1 MTKIKSIIIC
11 PASVSVYM
19 KGQKTLKQMI
29 LDDWDSL
36 TAQEI
41 KKFYPE
47 IEVECWAPEKIM
59 KKPQEFNEFG
69 IRYRQFPTTFS
80 PQYGLDLSIPM
91 LKEIKKEIKK
101 AKSQNY
107 KVVFHIHEYHQLHGL
122 IIAAL
127 FKNANIIGQHHGG
140 SWPLKHL
147 RENKSYKKIFPLF
160 IFGQILENLF
170 LKNIKI
176 FYPLSQT
183 EINYLEKVAPNS
195 KIRFQTMGIDD
206 YYFESLDKNKARKKL
221 NWPKD
226 KKIVLFLGRLIPSKG
241 IEYLLKAAEDLK
253 DIQIKII
260 GWGEQEKYEKYAKD
274 KKLDNVEFLG
284 SIFGKN
290 KLSYLSAADAFILPS
305 CKEGASVSVMEAM
318 ARNLPIVTT
327 DTGGM
332 PLMINNEKEG
342 IVIKQRSPEEIVRGI
357 REILKWKKK
366 NIKQYAE
373 RYKWKKIVED
383 TVKDYQSF
391 I

>member
-1 MTKIKSIIIC
+1 MEKIKTIMIC
-11 PASVSVYM
+11 QASVSVYM

-29 LDDWDSL
+29 MDDWDSL
-36 TAQEI
+36 TAKEI

-47 IEVECWAPEKIM
+47 IEVECWAPEKVM
-59 KKPQEFNEFG
+59 KEPQEFNEFG
-69 IRYRQFPTTFS
+69 IRYRQFPTTIS

-91 LKEIKKEIKK
+91 LKEMKKEMKK

-107 KVVFHIHEYHQLHGL
+107 KLIFHVHEYHSLHGL
-122 IIAAL
+122 VIATL

-147 RENKSYKKIFPLF
+147 KENKSYRKFFPFFFL
-160 IFGQILENLF
+160 GQVWESF
-170 LKNIKI
+170 CLKNIKM

-183 EINYLEKVAPNS
+183 EIDYLKKFAPNS
-195 KIRFQTMGIDD
+195 KIKFQTMGIDD
-206 YYFESLDKNKARKKL
+206 YYFGTMDKNKARTKL

-226 KKIVLFLGRLIPSKG
+226 KKIILFVGRLIPSKG
-241 IEYLLKAAEDLK
+241 IGYLLDAMEDLK
-253 DIQIKII
+253 DIQLKII
-260 GWGEQEKYEKYAKD
+260 GWGDKEKYEKYAKE
-274 KKLDNVEFLG
+274 KKLNNVEFLG
-284 SIFGKN
+284 SIFNEGK
-290 KLSYLSAADAFILPS
+290 LPYLSAADAFILPS

-332 PLMINNEKEG
+332 PLMVTNGREG
-342 IVIKQRSPEEIVRGI
+342 IVIKQRSSKEIVEGI
-357 REILKWKKK
+357 REILKWKNK

-373 RYKWKKIVED
+373 RYKWKKIVD
-383 TVKDYQSF
+383 GTVQDYLS